1 MKRNLL
7 FIFVLM
13 IAPFTVKAQI
23 KGVICDENQNPVK
36 FANVILMGVDSVYI
50 AGTIT
55 DVSGKFNFQSDYPK
69 AKLMQITS
77 FGYKTLIKTLDEK
90 NDMGKLML
98 VSDNILLDE
107 VTITAQR
114 PSQHL
119 TKGGIITT
127 VNGSVLSLL
136 GNAMDVI
143 GQLPG
148 VMRED
153 DKFTVFGK
161 GTPTIYVNGRKLM
174 DNSELYRMSSKD
186 IASVEV
192 ISNPGAKYGA
202 EVRSVLLVRTIKK
215 QEDKLSGS
223 IQGFVRAAH
232 SWSNSDNLSLNFRKN
247 NLDLFGAFAFDHS
260 RFYQQQRNITTINTG
275 HKLYNLNSDIIILPV
290 STTYNANLGF
300 NWQIN
305 PKHVLGAKYEFRG
318 TPYNRSDWTTNE
330 TIELNGILD
339 DKIDYYTHWRRKYL
353 PTNILDMY
361 YIGQYGDWTLT
372 VNNDYYSSHNKVE
385 QEIDEVCLSEG
396 ESTISSLNQINSSM
410 FASKSVLKYNFGK
423 NILEAGYEYTYTNRS
438 DRYDN
443 YNDFLPDVDDN
454 IKEHNIAGF
463 ISATFPIGVYELS
476 GGLRYEHTIS
486 NYYENGLLISDQSR
500 KYDRLFQNIDFTFP
514 IKKAKFTLSYTAK
527 TKRPMYSQLSSNIQY
542 DDRFTYETG
551 NPLLKP
557 EINHDV
563 SLNGIYKWI
572 FFSASYQC
580 VKDAIV
586 GIVKPYQEGKPV
598 NLMTYKNYNHISK
611 YTAMV
616 SLSPK
621 ISIWAPRLQF
631 DIMGQDL
638 KIPFMGTELR
648 MNNPLLFINFYNSI
662 SVGKGFT
669 ITGDMLYHTSGDM
682 DIATLKPSWQINLGI
697 TKTIGNW
704 FFQLSA
710 TDIFKTAR
718 NSMITHGTQMKLD
731 KWNYSDS
738 QVVRLTI
745 RYAFNSTMSKYKG
758 KGAGQSEKNRL

>member
-23 KGVICDENQNPVK
+23 KGVICDDNQNPVE
-36 FANVILMGVDSVYI
+36 FANVILMGADSVYI

-127 VNGSVLSLL
+127 INGSVLSLL

-215 QEDKLSGS
+215 QGDKLSGS

-247 NLDLFGAFAFDHS
+247 NLDLFGAFAFGHS

-300 NWQIN
+300 NLQIN

-361 YIGQYGDWTLT
+361 YIGQYGNWTLT
-372 VNNDYYSSHNKVE
+372 V
-385 QEIDEVCLSEG
+385 
-396 ESTISSLNQINSSM
+396 T
-410 FASKSVLKYNFGK
+410 
-423 NILEAGYEYTYTNRS
+423 
-438 DRYDN
+438 
-443 YNDFLPDVDDN
+443 
-454 IKEHNIAGF
+454 
-463 ISATFPIGVYELS
+463 
-476 GGLRYEHTIS
+476 
-486 NYYENGLLISDQSR
+486 
-500 KYDRLFQNIDFTFP
+500 
-514 IKKAKFTLSYTAK
+514 
-527 TKRPMYSQLSSNIQY
+527 
-542 DDRFTYETG
+542 
-551 NPLLKP
+551 
-557 EINHDV
+557 
-563 SLNGIYKWI
+563 
-572 FFSASYQC
+572 
-580 VKDAIV
+580 
-586 GIVKPYQEGKPV
+586 
-598 NLMTYKNYNHISK
+598 
-611 YTAMV
+611 
-616 SLSPK
+616 
-621 ISIWAPRLQF
+621 
-631 DIMGQDL
+631 
-638 KIPFMGTELR
+638 
-648 MNNPLLFINFYNSI
+648 
-662 SVGKGFT
+662 
-669 ITGDMLYHTSGDM
+669 
-682 DIATLKPSWQINLGI
+682 
-697 TKTIGNW
+697 
-704 FFQLSA
+704 
-710 TDIFKTAR
+710 
-718 NSMITHGTQMKLD
+718 
-731 KWNYSDS
+731 
-738 QVVRLTI
+738 
-745 RYAFNSTMSKYKG
+745 
-758 KGAGQSEKNRL
+758 